1 MEAIDSFARP
11 THYTLRRRTHWD
23 VEHAH
28 EGIEE
33 LAMTPLPR
41 RVVLLAPIAMLFGA
55 SLDRAEAQASDYP
68 NRPVSFIVPFAP
80 GGVTSL
86 FARVLGQKLEQRL
99 GKPFIVENR
108 PGGGGVTAAAAV
120 AQAQAD
126 GYTIMM
132 ASSTVLAINVTMRKS
147 LPYDPRKDLTPI
159 ALLARV
165 PFVLVVNPALP
176 IQSVADL
183 VKLAKEKPGQI
194 AFGTPGPGTFH
205 HLNGEMFKGIFGLDL
220 VHVPYKGSAP
230 ALNDLVGGHIQ
241 MMFCDVPPAM
251 SLIQAGKIRALG
263 VTTRER
269 VPAVA
274 DIPPLA
280 EVGVPGYDT
289 ASWHTVTTTANVPKA
304 VVDKLYGHIREI
316 MADPSV
322 TEALVRDG
330 AIPQVSPSPDEMRT
344 FVEREIVRWGKVIEQ
359 AGLAGSE

>member
-1 MEAIDSFARP
+1 M
-11 THYTLRRRTHWD
+11 
-23 VEHAH
+23 
-28 EGIEE
+28 
-33 LAMTPLPR
+33 
-41 RVVLLAPIAMLFGA
+41 
-55 SLDRAEAQASDYP
+55 
-68 NRPVSFIVPFAP
+68 PFAP

-86 FARVLGQKLEQRL
+86 FARILGQKLEQRL
-99 GKPFIVENR
+99 GKPFVVENR
-108 PGGGGVTAAAAV
+108 PGGGGITAAAAV
-120 AQAQAD
+120 ANATPD

-132 ASSTVLAINVTMRKS
+132 ASSTVLAINVTVRKS
-147 LPYDPRKDLTPI
+147 LPYDPRTALTPI

-165 PFVLVVNPALP
+165 PFVLVVNPELP
-176 IQSVADL
+176 IHSVADL

-205 HLNGEMFKGIFGLDL
+205 HLNAEMFKSIFGLDL

-263 VTTRER
+263 VTTAQR

-289 ASWHTVTTTANVPKA
+289 ASWHTVTTTGNVPA
-304 VVDKLYGHIREI
+304 PIVDKLYANIRDI
-316 MADPSV
+316 MSDASV
-322 TEALVRDG
+322 TEALVKDG
-330 AIPQVSPSPDEMRT
+330 AIPQVSPPPKELKG
-344 FVEREIVRWGKVIEQ
+344 FVESEIVRWGKVIDQ

>member
-1 MEAIDSFARP
+1 M
-11 THYTLRRRTHWD
+11 TLPPRC
-23 VEHAH
+23 VALVLMLS
-28 EGIEE
+28 
-33 LAMTPLPR
+33 LAAASGTPQR
-41 RVVLLAPIAMLFGA
+41 
-55 SLDRAEAQASDYP
+55 AQAQPADYP

-86 FARVLGQKLEQRL
+86 FARILGQKLEQRL
-99 GKPFIVENR
+99 GKPFVVENR
-108 PGGGGVTAAAAV
+108 PGGGGITAAAAV
-120 AQAQAD
+120 ANATPD
-126 GYTIMM
+126 GYIIMM
-132 ASSTVLAINVTMRKS
+132 ASSTVLAINVTVRKS
-147 LPYDPRKDLTPI
+147 LPYDPRTALTPI

-183 VKLAKEKPGQI
+183 VKLAKEKPGQL

-205 HLNGEMFKGIFGLDL
+205 HLNAEMFKSIFGLDL

-263 VTTRER
+263 VTTAER

-289 ASWHTVTTTANVPKA
+289 ASWHTVTTTGNVPA
-304 VVDKLYGHIREI
+304 PIVDKLYANIRDI
-316 MADPSV
+316 MSDASV
-322 TEALVRDG
+322 TEALVKDG
-330 AIPQVSPSPDEMRT
+330 AIPQASPPPAEMKR
-344 FVEREIVRWGKVIEQ
+344 FVEREIVRWGKVIEE

>member
-1 MEAIDSFARP
+1 M
-11 THYTLRRRTHWD
+11 TL
-23 VEHAH
+23 
-28 EGIEE
+28 
-33 LAMTPLPR
+33 LPR
-41 RVVLLAPIAMLFGA
+41 NVALVLMLSLAA
-55 SLDRAEAQASDYP
+55 SSATQRAAAQSADYP

-86 FARVLGQKLEQRL
+86 FARILGQKLEQRL
-99 GKPFIVENR
+99 GKPFVVENR
-108 PGGGGVTAAAAV
+108 PGGGGITAAAAV
-120 AQAQAD
+120 ANATPD

-132 ASSTVLAINVTMRKS
+132 ASSTVLAINVTVRKS
-147 LPYDPRKDLTPI
+147 LPYDPRTALTPI

-165 PFVLVVNPALP
+165 PFVLVVNPELP
-176 IQSVADL
+176 IHSVADL

-205 HLNGEMFKGIFGLDL
+205 HLNAEMFKSIFGLDL

-263 VTTRER
+263 VTTAQR

-280 EVGVPGYDT
+280 DVGVPGYDT
-289 ASWHTVTTTANVPKA
+289 ASWHTVTTTGNVPA
-304 VVDKLYGHIREI
+304 PIVDKLYANIRDI
-316 MADPSV
+316 MSDASV
-322 TEALVRDG
+322 TEALVKDG
-330 AIPQVSPSPDEMRT
+330 AIPQVSPPPKELKG
-344 FVEREIVRWGKVIEQ
+344 FVESEIVRWGKVIDQ

>member
-1 MEAIDSFARP
+1 M
-11 THYTLRRRTHWD
+11 TLPPRC
-23 VEHAH
+23 VALVLMLS
-28 EGIEE
+28 
-33 LAMTPLPR
+33 LAAAAGTPQR
-41 RVVLLAPIAMLFGA
+41 
-55 SLDRAEAQASDYP
+55 AQAQSADYP

-86 FARVLGQKLEQRL
+86 FARILGQKLEQRL
-99 GKPFIVENR
+99 GKPFVVENR
-108 PGGGGVTAAAAV
+108 PGGGGITAAAAV
-120 AQAQAD
+120 ANATPD

-132 ASSTVLAINVTMRKS
+132 ASSTVLAINVTVRKS
-147 LPYDPRKDLTPI
+147 LPYDPRTALTPI

-183 VKLAKEKPGQI
+183 VKLAKEKPGQL

-205 HLNGEMFKGIFGLDL
+205 HLNAEMFKSIFGLDL

-263 VTTRER
+263 VTTAER

-289 ASWHTVTTTANVPKA
+289 ASWHTVTTTGNVPA
-304 VVDKLYGHIREI
+304 PIVDKLYANIRDI
-316 MADPSV
+316 MSDASV
-322 TEALVRDG
+322 TEALVKDG
-330 AIPQVSPSPDEMRT
+330 AIPQASPPPAEMKR
-344 FVEREIVRWGKVIEQ
+344 FVEREIVRWGKVIEE

>member
-1 MEAIDSFARP
+1 MM
-11 THYTLRRRTHWD
+11 TL
-23 VEHAH
+23 
-28 EGIEE
+28 
-33 LAMTPLPR
+33 LPR
-41 RVVLLAPIAMLFGA
+41 NVALVLMLSLAA
-55 SLDRAEAQASDYP
+55 SSATQRAAAQSADYP

-86 FARVLGQKLEQRL
+86 FARILGQKLEQRL
-99 GKPFIVENR
+99 GKPFVVENR
-108 PGGGGVTAAAAV
+108 PGGGGITAAAAV
-120 AQAQAD
+120 ANATPD

-132 ASSTVLAINVTMRKS
+132 ASSTVLAINVTVRKS
-147 LPYDPRKDLTPI
+147 LPYDPRTALTPI

-165 PFVLVVNPALP
+165 PFVLVVNPELP
-176 IQSVADL
+176 IHSVADL

-205 HLNGEMFKGIFGLDL
+205 HLNAEMFKSIFGLDL

-263 VTTRER
+263 VTTAQR

-289 ASWHTVTTTANVPKA
+289 ASWHTVTTTGNVPA
-304 VVDKLYGHIREI
+304 PIVDKLYTNIRDI
-316 MADPSV
+316 MSDASV
-322 TEALVRDG
+322 TEALVKDG
-330 AIPQVSPSPDEMRT
+330 AIPQVSPPPKELKG
-344 FVEREIVRWGKVIEQ
+344 FVESEIVRWGKVIDQ

>member
-1 MEAIDSFARP
+1 MAHMNGRMNRIETFPLRCVALLLVLALSIAAPAAAQP
-11 THYTLRRRTHWD
+11 T
-23 VEHAH
+23 
-28 EGIEE
+28 
-33 LAMTPLPR
+33 
-41 RVVLLAPIAMLFGA
+41 
-55 SLDRAEAQASDYP
+55 DYP
-68 NRPVSFIVPFAP
+68 SRPVSFIVPFAP

-86 FARVLGQKLEQRL
+86 FARVLGAQLEQRL
-99 GKPFIVENR
+99 GKPFVVENR

-120 AQAQAD
+120 AHAPPD

-147 LPYDPRKDLTPI
+147 LPYDPRTELTPI

-183 VKLAKEKPGQI
+183 VRLAREKPGEI

-205 HLNGEMFKGIFGLDL
+205 HLNAEMFKGIFGLDL

-269 VPAVA
+269 VPAVP

-280 EVGVPGYDT
+280 DVGVPGYDT
-289 ASWHTVTTTANVPKA
+289 ASWHTVTATGGVPKPI
-304 VVDKLYGHIREI
+304 VDRLAGSIREV
-316 MADPSV
+316 MSDAAV
-322 TEALVRDG
+322 TDALVKDG
-330 AIPQVSPSPDEMRT
+330 TIPQLSPPPEELRR
-344 FVEREIVRWGKVIEQ
+344 FVESETVRWGKVIEQ
-359 AGLAGSE
+359 AGLVGSE

>member
-1 MEAIDSFARP
+1 MRLLS
-11 THYTLRRRTHWD
+11 RR
-23 VEHAH
+23 
-28 EGIEE
+28 
-33 LAMTPLPR
+33 L
-41 RVVLLAPIAMLFGA
+41 VLSALLGA
-55 SLDRAEAQASDYP
+55 SATRALAQAPDYP
-68 NRPVSFIVPFAP
+68 SRSVTFIVPFAP
-80 GGVTSL
+80 GGVTTL
-86 FARVLGQKLEQRL
+86 FARILGQKLEQRL
-99 GKPFIVENR
+99 GKPFVVENR

-120 AQAQAD
+120 AHATPD

-132 ASSTVLAINVTMRKS
+132 ASSTVLAINVTVRKN
-147 LPYDPRKDLTPI
+147 LPYDPRTELTPI

-183 VKLAKEKPGQI
+183 VKLAREKPGQI

-205 HLNGEMFKGIFGLDL
+205 HLNAEMFKGIFGLDL

-263 VTTRER
+263 VTTAER

-280 EVGVPGYDT
+280 DVGVPGYDT
-289 ASWHTVTTTANVPKA
+289 ASWHTVTTTGNVPA
-304 VVDKLYGHIREI
+304 PIVDKLYANIRDI
-316 MADPSV
+316 MSDPAV
-322 TEALVRDG
+322 TEALVKDG
-330 AIPQVSPSPDEMRT
+330 AIPQVSPPPQELKG
-344 FVEREIVRWGKVIEQ
+344 FVEREIVRWGKVIDQ

>member
-1 MEAIDSFARP
+1 
-11 THYTLRRRTHWD
+11 
-23 VEHAH
+23 
-28 EGIEE
+28 
-33 LAMTPLPR
+33 
-41 RVVLLAPIAMLFGA
+41 
-55 SLDRAEAQASDYP
+55 
-68 NRPVSFIVPFAP
+68 
-80 GGVTSL
+80 VTSL
-86 FARVLGQKLEQRL
+86 FARVLGARLEQRL
-99 GKPFIVENR
+99 GKPFVVENR
-108 PGGGGVTAAAAV
+108 PGAGGVTAAAAV
-120 AQAQAD
+120 AHATPD

-132 ASSTVLAINVTMRKS
+132 ASSTVLAVNVTMRKS
-147 LPYDPRKDLTPI
+147 LPYDPRRDLTPI

-183 VKLAKEKPGQI
+183 VRLAREKPGQLS
-194 AFGTPGPGTFH
+194 FGTPGPGTFH
-205 HLNGEMFKGIFGLDL
+205 HLNAEMFKGIFGLDL

-263 VTTRER
+263 VTIKER

-289 ASWHTVTTTANVPKA
+289 ASWHTVTTTGNVPKPI
-304 VVDKLYGHIREI
+304 VDRLSGEIRAI
-316 MADPSV
+316 MSDPSV
-322 TEALVRDG
+322 TEALVKDG
-330 AIPQVSPSPDEMRT
+330 AIPQLSPSPEEMKR
-344 FVEREIVRWGKVIEQ
+344 FVEGEIMRWGKVVEQ

>member
-1 MEAIDSFARP
+1 M
-11 THYTLRRRTHWD
+11 TLPPRC
-23 VEHAH
+23 VALVLMLS
-28 EGIEE
+28 
-33 LAMTPLPR
+33 LAAAAGTPQ
-41 RVVLLAPIAMLFGA
+41 
-55 SLDRAEAQASDYP
+55 RAEAQSADYP

-86 FARVLGQKLEQRL
+86 FARILGQKLEQRL
-99 GKPFIVENR
+99 GKPFVVENR
-108 PGGGGVTAAAAV
+108 PGGGGITAAAAV
-120 AQAQAD
+120 ANATPD

-132 ASSTVLAINVTMRKS
+132 ASSTVLAINVTVRKS
-147 LPYDPRKDLTPI
+147 LPYDPRTALTPI

-183 VKLAKEKPGQI
+183 VKLAKEKPGQL

-205 HLNGEMFKGIFGLDL
+205 HLNAEMFKSIFGLDL

-263 VTTRER
+263 VTTAER

-280 EVGVPGYDT
+280 EVGIPGYDT
-289 ASWHTVTTTANVPKA
+289 ASWHTVTTTGNVPA
-304 VVDKLYGHIREI
+304 PIVDKLYANIHDI
-316 MADPSV
+316 MSDASV
-322 TEALVRDG
+322 TEALVKDG
-330 AIPQVSPSPDEMRT
+330 AIPQVSPPPAEMKR
-344 FVEREIVRWGKVIEQ
+344 FVEREIVRWGKVIEA

>member
-1 MEAIDSFARP
+1 MP
-11 THYTLRRRTHWD
+11 T
-23 VEHAH
+23 
-28 EGIEE
+28 
-33 LAMTPLPR
+33 
-41 RVVLLAPIAMLFGA
+41 LLARCLIPIMALIAGGSAF
-55 SLDRAEAQASDYP
+55 AQPSDYP
-68 NRPVSFIVPFAP
+68 TRPVSFIVPFAP

-86 FARVLGQKLEQRL
+86 FARVLGARLEQRL
-99 GKPFIVENR
+99 GKPFVVENR
-108 PGGGGVTAAAAV
+108 PGAGGVTAAAAV
-120 AQAQAD
+120 AHAAPD

-132 ASSTVLAINVTMRKS
+132 ASSTVLAVNVTMRKS
-147 LPYDPRKDLTPI
+147 LPYDPRTDLTPI

-183 VKLAKEKPGQI
+183 VKLAREKPGQI
-194 AFGTPGPGTFH
+194 SFGTPGPGTFH
-205 HLNGEMFKGIFGLDL
+205 HLNAEMFKGIFGLDL

-263 VTTRER
+263 VTTKER

-280 EVGVPGYDT
+280 EAGVPGFDT
-289 ASWHTVTTTANVPKA
+289 ASWHTVTTTGHVPKPI
-304 VVDKLYGHIREI
+304 VDKLAAEIRAI
-316 MADPSV
+316 MSDTSV
-322 TEALVRDG
+322 TEALVNDG
-330 AIPQVSPSPDEMRT
+330 ALPQLSPSPEEMKR
-344 FVEREIVRWGKVIEQ
+344 FVESEIVRWGKVVEQ